1 MLASNAFRA
10 KLNPCLRTVWP
21 DPLGSDIQYDC
32 NAGRTVAITGMKVR
46 RLIANVTI
54 CSAVA
59 LGQTEAQTRE
69 VSGIVI
75 PEAVSAA
82 GRNLSL
88 NGFGVRR
95 ENVFFKTYVIALYLQ
110 EIRADA
116 RLVIQGDK
124 AKQIVITMLRGVN
137 REKFI
142 EAMEA
147 GNSKFAVPTLRA
159 RLDLLEQS
167 VPDLTKGEVIAVTW
181 VPDTGTIV
189 NCQGRE
195 ITIPGKDFADAIFA
209 VWLGANPVDAA
220 LKCELLGN
228 ESTGKNGHFVWSLDG
243 PVAEPDRRRRYQ

>member
-1 MLASNAFRA
+1 MA
-10 KLNPCLRTVWP
+10 
-21 DPLGSDIQYDC
+21 GDIQYDC
-32 NAGRTVAITGMKVR
+32 NAGRTAAINGMKVR

-54 CSAVA
+54 CCAVA

-69 VSGIVI
+69 VSGIAI
-75 PEAVSAA
+75 PETVSAA
-82 GRNLSL
+82 GRNLNL

-95 ENVFFKTYVIALYLQ
+95 ENVFFKTYVIALYLE

-137 REKFI
+137 REKFV

-147 GNSKFAVPTLRA
+147 GIMRNSKPAVPSLRA
-159 RLDLLEQS
+159 RLDLLEQA

-181 VPDTGTIV
+181 VPDTGTFV

-220 LKCELLGN
+220 LKRELLL
-228 ESTGKNGHFVWSLDG
+228 K
-243 PVAEPDRRRRYQ
+243 